1 MKQIIF
7 LISFLFSVSLV
18 GQRTQVATTVMGGD
32 TVLYKATYHDV
43 YVMNVDS
50 TYDLDTSIMIH
61 FDAEYPRPF
70 PDTIEHALTF
80 ANGVTRT
87 GNFVRNDLI
96 TGKSG
101 GQTVVGGTASGDD
114 LTISSTT
121 NGTKGNI
128 NFGTSTYDEV
138 NNYLGVNDASP
149 ISQLSVVGTTRLG
162 AGYGYGDN
170 WIPYADGN
178 NYLRANN
185 HIFADVSATEYMRLT
200 SDGKLGINITNPSQ
214 SLTVSSPTTYE
225 GILVKGN
232 VAPNI
237 SFVQNAGTTPA
248 YKVGL
253 SGNDGT
259 ALSISSGAAATD
271 LVHIKSDGKVGIG
284 TTSPTAKLHALLG
297 GSGSTGP
304 TGTTIIGQNSAA
316 GQSSYLTLVGAYN
329 AEAGI
334 VFTDESIAYKG
345 KIGYNNS
352 TEDLYFNT
360 NGTEKMRVLSSGNV
374 GIGTTSPSAKLDVQ
388 SSTGQQ
394 AVFSGHSPAGAASYN
409 GDIRIGS
416 NASYQGQIYYDG
428 GAPTSF
434 ILNNVYN
441 NSGSLIKFQVA
452 GSDKMAIKGDGNVGI
467 GTTSPT
473 QKLDVVGN
481 IALSGD
487 IKSTGKVGAGTA
499 SPDRTLH
506 TIDATALTNT
516 VTYPL
521 RVSHATSGTPAISFG
536 VGIESELENAS
547 GTDKVASAITTVWA
561 DPTNGTEDAQ
571 MEIALMKNGSLAT
584 GVVID
589 NDGNV
594 LVTSETYGAGWSGS
608 KEVPTKD
615 DLYDKIE
622 GLQAAIIGAIYPV
635 GSLYTSTVST
645 NPGTVLGVGTW
656 VAFGAG
662 RVMVGIDAGQ
672 SEFDTVEE
680 TGGAKTHTLTVDEMP
695 AHTHTISS
703 TTADGGGTNIVD
715 MGVTASGS
723 VTTGSAGGGA
733 SHNNLQPYIVVYMFK
748 RTS

>member
-1 MKQIIF
+1 MRQIIF
-7 LISFLFSVSLV
+7 SIFILCSFAISA
-18 GQRTQVATTVMGGD
+18 QRTAVQTAVMSGD

-43 YVMNVDS
+43 YTFDNVDS
-50 TYDLDTSIMIH
+50 VYVLDTTIMVH

-87 GNFVRNDLI
+87 VNFVRNDLI

-128 NFGTSTYDEV
+128 NFGNSTYNEV
-138 NNYLGVNDASP
+138 TNNLGLGTSSP
-149 ISQLSVVGTTRLG
+149 YSGFKLDV
-162 AGYGYGDN
+162 YGDAGFQGRTY
-170 WIPYADGN
+170 IKTGGS
-178 NYLRANN
+178 
-185 HIFADVSATEYMRLT
+185 IQ
-200 SDGKLGINITNPSQ
+200 GINAFPGSVASLVLQDLGGNVGIGITNPSQ

-259 ALSISSGAAATD
+259 ALSISSGAGATD
-271 LVHIKSDGKVGIG
+271 LVHIKSSGNVGIG
-284 TTSPTAKLHALLG
+284 TTSPSQKLSILRPDAGWLAGFGANGVQDLLKIGYADTYTSGETTLESSPYGSFGLRTQNNRHLLLMPNGTGNVGIGTTSPNAKLHALLG
-297 GSGSTGP
+297 GTGSTGP

-316 GQSSYLTLVGAYN
+316 DQSSYLTLVGAYN

-345 KIGYNNS
+345 KIGYSNS

-374 GIGTTSPSAKLDVQ
+374 GIGTASPSAALE
-388 SSTGQQ
+388 
-394 AVFSGHSPAGAASYN
+394 
-409 GDIRIGS
+409 
-416 NASYQGQIYYDG
+416 
-428 GAPTSF
+428 
-434 ILNNVYN
+434 
-441 NSGSLIKFQVA
+441 
-452 GSDKMAIKGDGNVGI
+452 
-467 GTTSPT
+467 
-473 QKLDVVGN
+473 VVGN
-481 IALSGD
+481 IVLSGD
-487 IKSTGKVGAGTA
+487 IKSTGKVGAGTS

-516 VTYPL
+516 ITYPL

-622 GLQAAIIGAIYPV
+622 SLQAAIIGAIYPV

-645 NPGTVLGVGTW
+645 NPGTILGVGTW

-672 SEFDTVEE
+672 TEFDTVEE

-733 SHNNLQPYIVVYMFK
+733 AHNNLQPYIIVYMWK